1 MAEPREERPTRKTQ
15 FNTRLSEDE
24 VRAEKAVER
33 RNVRSGLLGDLRK
46 RASQLR
52 ESLENPEVC
61 FTDIG
66 AEVCQYN
73 RAFRK
78 FVDAHEACMQL
89 ESDEEKKLFMS
100 DCYENQRDLKLQL
113 DILFKRRENEYK
125 RELAPSVSNFSKS
138 SKRSLR
144 NSLSS
149 RSSVKERKRLEEA
162 KLNIES
168 LKKRQEIDREIEQME
183 KGKAELRR
191 KIELLEAE
199 TRVKQ
204 AVIDLTLEQTDD
216 EVEPI
221 VVDDLELD
229 NDPQG
234 YSPNQHDNQLMA
246 QLKPELS
253 QIPCNKENIDTFRN
267 D

>member
-1 MAEPREERPTRKTQ
+1 MAKPWEGRPKRKTQ

-24 VRAEKAVER
+24 VRAEKAVEL

-52 ESLENPEVC
+52 ESFENPEVC

-66 AEVCQYN
+66 AEVCLYN

-100 DCYENQRDLKLQL
+100 DSYENQRDLKLQL

-138 SKRSLR
+138 SKRSVR

-168 LKKRQEIDREIEQME
+168 LKKRQR
-183 KGKAELRR
+183 
-191 KIELLEAE
+191 
-199 TRVKQ
+199 
-204 AVIDLTLEQTDD
+204 
-216 EVEPI
+216 
-221 VVDDLELD
+221 
-229 NDPQG
+229 
-234 YSPNQHDNQLMA
+234 
-246 QLKPELS
+246 
-253 QIPCNKENIDTFRN
+253 
-267 D
+267 